1 MEPGTFGRS
10 GMTAGTGAQDSADR
24 ASLWSY
30 AALLL
35 RRRRLIVGTGLAAS
49 LIAGV
54 VSLLTPRDHK
64 AKASFVSQEP
74 PGPQGAIGQLATQFV
89 LPLRVTNAASPQ
101 FYADLLV
108 SRTVMRDVLLT
119 EYEVAQ
125 PRPFRG
131 TLVEYFRIHED
142 DPVKRL
148 ARGLRRLH
156 KIVEVTVSTKTGVVE
171 FAVTT
176 ESPALS
182 LRVAQRM
189 LELVNDY
196 NLRRRQ
202 SQARQEREFL
212 EGRLTE
218 VRRELSQAED
228 SLARFSRRNRR
239 LADSPELQ
247 VEQERLQR
255 QVTLRQQVYLTLAQ
269 NFEAAKL
276 EEVRSTPLISVI
288 DQPDVFVEPL
298 LRHTLLKVLAAFLVA
313 TVLVAGFTLAT
324 AVLRRAGEGELGG
337 YREFMEVLRDATAD
351 VRRLF
356 GRAA

>member
-1 MEPGTFGRS
+1 M
-10 GMTAGTGAQDSADR
+10 
-24 ASLWSY
+24 
-30 AALLL
+30 
-35 RRRRLIVGTGLAAS
+35 
-49 LIAGV
+49 

-74 PGPQGAIGQLATQFV
+74 PGPQGAIGQLATQFG

-156 KIVEVTVSTKTGVVE
+156 KIVEVNVSTKTGVVE

-189 LELVNDY
+189 LELVN
-196 NLRRRQ
+196 
-202 SQARQEREFL
+202 EFL

>member
-1 MEPGTFGRS
+1 
-10 GMTAGTGAQDSADR
+10 
-24 ASLWSY
+24 

-35 RRRRLIVGTGLAAS
+35 RRRRLVVGTGLAAS

-74 PGPQGAIGQLATQFV
+74 PGPQGAIGQLATQFG

-202 SQARQEREFL
+202 SQARQERDCAG
-212 EGRLTE
+212 GRVHVGDGRVRSRGRRRTRWLSRVHGGPARCDRGRAQAVRAGRVKSLLVTGGTGSFGKAF
-218 VRRELSQAED
+218 VRR
-228 SLARFSRRNRR
+228 
-239 LADSPELQ
+239 
-247 VEQERLQR
+247 
-255 QVTLRQQVYLTLAQ
+255 
-269 NFEAAKL
+269 
-276 EEVRSTPLISVI
+276 
-288 DQPDVFVEPL
+288 
-298 LRHTLLKVLAAFLVA
+298 
-313 TVLVAGFTLAT
+313 
-324 AVLRRAGEGELGG
+324 VLREHDPERIVVYSRDELKQ
-337 YREFMEVLRDATAD
+337 YEMASDFADARLRFFIGD
-351 VRRLF
+351 V
-356 GRAA
+356 

>member
-1 MEPGTFGRS
+1 
-10 GMTAGTGAQDSADR
+10 
-24 ASLWSY
+24 
-30 AALLL
+30 
-35 RRRRLIVGTGLAAS
+35 
-49 LIAGV
+49 
-54 VSLLTPRDHK
+54 
-64 AKASFVSQEP
+64 
-74 PGPQGAIGQLATQFV
+74 
-89 LPLRVTNAASPQ
+89 
-101 FYADLLV
+101 
-108 SRTVMRDVLLT
+108 
-119 EYEVAQ
+119 
-125 PRPFRG
+125 
-131 TLVEYFRIHED
+131 
-142 DPVKRL
+142 
-148 ARGLRRLH
+148 
-156 KIVEVTVSTKTGVVE
+156 
-171 FAVTT
+171 
-176 ESPALS
+176 
-182 LRVAQRM
+182 M